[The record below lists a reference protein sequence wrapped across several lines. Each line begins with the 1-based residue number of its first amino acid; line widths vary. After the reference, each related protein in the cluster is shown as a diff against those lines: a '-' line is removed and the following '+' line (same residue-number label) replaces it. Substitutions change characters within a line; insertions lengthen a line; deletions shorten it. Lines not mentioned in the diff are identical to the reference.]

1 MPFDWD
7 KNKDRINQRKH
18 GLSFET
24 AACVFEDPAA
34 ISYKD
39 RVVDG
44 EQRRHTIGVA
54 GGIMIVL
61 AVPVVKHK
69 NVEEE
74 MRIISARKADRRE
87 RALYESHH

>member
-1 MPFDWD
+1 MAFPS
-7 KNKDRINQRKH
+7 KPP
-18 GLSFET
+18 
-24 AACVFEDPAA
+24 PASSRTRQP

-44 EQRRHTIGVA
+44 EKRRHTIGVA

-87 RALYESHH
+87 RALYESHR